1 MTDCPFCG
9 AGLPK
14 DGLVFDRERQ
24 VVFDGKKLIWFTF
37 LEAAVFD
44 VLYKNLGKICTRHS
58 LERLWGSLDVD
69 APQRVRVSIYRMRD
83 KFQRSPI
90 KIRTER
96 SKWHDSES
104 GGYEM
109 TISRRL

>member
-9 AGLPK
+9 AALPES
-14 DGLVFDRERQ
+14 GLVFDLERQ
-24 VVFDGKKLIWFTF
+24 VVFDGNKLIWLTF

-44 VLYKNLGKICTRHS
+44 LLYKNLGRQVTRRS

-69 APQRVRVSIYRMRD
+69 APQRVRHNIHRMRA
-83 KFQRSPI
+83 KFESSPI
-90 KIRTER
+90 MIETVR

-109 TISRRL
+109 TISH